1 MIRGGNTM
9 THGELKHFVY
19 SLILMLTLCVTAV
32 QAQTSAFSSG
42 EELFR
47 TGKFSEAIPYLEK
60 SIESGENPKAYIYL
74 ALCYQQQKD
83 YEKGL
88 AVLERG
94 MDAPGTNKKV
104 IAFDAGNL
112 AFAMGNY
119 SAAENWY
126 SIAIAADS
134 SYAAPVLNRAN
145 TRLKEGK
152 YEDSRTDYVNYLGL
166 DPETPQ
172 GNSIKTI
179 ISMLT
184 QQIEN
189 EEKAEAIR
197 VEQERKQKEEEQ
209 RVAAERARL
218 EQEEAA
224 RRKKLLEDVASS
236 LQDAASE
243 NMSAGV
249 EGTVD
254 YGYESELE

>member
-1 MIRGGNTM
+1 MMAHGSIRRFFAGCIVLLLAFCARTV
-9 THGELKHFVY
+9 H
-19 SLILMLTLCVTAV
+19 
-32 QAQTSAFSSG
+32 AQTPSFSSG

-47 TGKFSEAIPYLEK
+47 TGKYADAIPYLEK
-60 SIESGENPKAYIYL
+60 SIEAGENPKAYIYL

-94 MDAPGTNKKV
+94 MDAPGTNKKI

-126 SIAIAADS
+126 SIAIAADA

-152 YEDSRTDYVNYLGL
+152 YEDSRADYVNYLGL

-172 GNSIKTI
+172 GNSIKTL

-243 NMSAGV
+243 NMSAGA

>member
-1 MIRGGNTM
+1 MVRFD
-9 THGELKHFVY
+9 LRVFV
-19 SLILMLTLCVTAV
+19 LLPLLMAAGVVLH
-32 QAQTSAFSSG
+32 AQTSAFSSG

-47 TGKFSEAIPYLEK
+47 TGKFSEAVPYLEK
-60 SIESGENPKAYIYL
+60 AVESGENPKAYIYL
-74 ALCYQQQKD
+74 GLCYHQMKE

-88 AVLERG
+88 AVLEKG

-104 IAFDAGNL
+104 IAFDAGNIS
-112 AFAMGNY
+112 FAMGNY
-119 SAAENWY
+119 AAAENWY
-126 SIAIAADS
+126 SMAIAADP

-145 TRLKEGK
+145 TRLKAGK
-152 YEDSRTDYVNYLGL
+152 YADSKADYVNYLGL
-166 DPETPQ
+166 EPETPQ

-184 QQIEN
+184 QQMEN

-197 VEQERKQKEEEQ
+197 V
-209 RVAAERARL
+209 

-243 NMSAGV
+243 NMSAGA

>member
-1 MIRGGNTM
+1 MEHLSVRR
-9 THGELKHFVY
+9 LFLLPLV
-19 SLILMLTLCVTAV
+19 LALAV
-32 QAQTSAFSSG
+32 AASAQGAGASFPSG

-60 SIESGENPKAYIYL
+60 AVEAGEHPKAYVYL
-74 ALCYQQQKD
+74 ALCYQQQKE

-104 IAFDAGNL
+104 LAFDAGNL
-112 AFAMGNY
+112 SFAMGNY
-119 SAAENWY
+119 SAAEHWY
-126 SIAIAADS
+126 SIAIAADP
-134 SYAAPVLNRAN
+134 SYSAPLLNRAN

-152 YEDSRTDYVNYLGL
+152 YADSRADYVSYLDL
-166 DPETPQ
+166 EPETPQ
-172 GNSIKTI
+172 GNSIKTV

-184 QQIEN
+184 QQMEN

-218 EQEEAA
+218 ELEEAA

-236 LQDAASE
+236 LQDAATE
-243 NMSAGV
+243 NMSAGA

>member
-1 MIRGGNTM
+1 MARFD
-9 THGELKHFVY
+9 LRRFV
-19 SLILMLTLCVTAV
+19 LFPLMLAAGVALH
-32 QAQTSAFSSG
+32 AQSFSSG

-47 TGKFSEAIPYLEK
+47 TGKFSEAVPFLEK
-60 SIESGENPKAYIYL
+60 AVESGENPKAYIYL
-74 ALCYQQQKD
+74 ALCYQQMKE

-104 IAFDAGNL
+104 IAFDAGNIS
-112 AFAMGNY
+112 FAMGNY

-126 SIAIAADS
+126 SMAIAADP

-145 TRLKEGK
+145 TRLKAGK
-152 YEDSRTDYVNYLGL
+152 YADSKADYVSYLGL
-166 DPETPQ
+166 EPETPQ

-184 QQIEN
+184 QQMEN

-197 VEQERKQKEEEQ
+197 VEQERKQKEEEK

-243 NMSAGV
+243 NMSAGA

>member
-1 MIRGGNTM
+1 MVRLDFKSFLFIP
-9 THGELKHFVY
+9 LA
-19 SLILMLTLCVTAV
+19 LALCMAA
-32 QAQTSAFSSG
+32 QAQSSAFASG

-47 TGKFSEAIPYLEK
+47 TGKFSEAISQLEK
-60 SIESGENPKAYIYL
+60 AVESGENPKAYIYL
-74 ALCYQQQKD
+74 ALCYQQMKE

-104 IAFDAGNL
+104 IAFDAGNIS
-112 AFAMGNY
+112 FAMGNY
-119 SAAENWY
+119 QQAENWY
-126 SIAIAADS
+126 SIAIAADP
-134 SYAAPVLNRAN
+134 SYSAPVLNRAN
-145 TRLKEGK
+145 TRLKAGK
-152 YEDSRTDYVNYLGL
+152 YEDSKADYVSYLGME
-166 DPETPQ
+166 PETPQ

-184 QQIEN
+184 QQMEN

-197 VEQERKQKEEEQ
+197 VEQERKQKEEAQ

-243 NMSAGV
+243 NMSAGA

>member
-1 MIRGGNTM
+1 M
-9 THGELKHFVY
+9 TRCGLRMFA
-19 SLILMLTLCVTAV
+19 LFFMMLAAGAALH
-32 QAQTSAFSSG
+32 AQAFSSG

-47 TGKFSEAIPYLEK
+47 TGKFSEAAPYLEK
-60 SIESGENPKAYIYL
+60 AVESGENPKAYVYL
-74 ALCYQQQKD
+74 ALCYQQMKE

-104 IAFDAGNL
+104 IAFDAGNI
-112 AFAMGNY
+112 AFSMGNY

-126 SIAIAADS
+126 SMAIAADP

-145 TRLKEGK
+145 TRLKAGK
-152 YEDSRTDYVNYLGL
+152 YADSRADYVSYLGL
-166 DPETPQ
+166 EPETPQ

-184 QQIEN
+184 QQMEN

-197 VEQERKQKEEEQ
+197 VEQERKQKEEEK

-243 NMSAGV
+243 NMSAGA

>member
-1 MIRGGNTM
+1 MEHVFLRRFFI
-9 THGELKHFVY
+9 LPLVL
-19 SLILMLTLCVTAV
+19 SLAVAASV
-32 QAQTSAFSSG
+32 QAQGSHFSNG

-47 TGKFSEAIPYLEK
+47 TGQFSDAISYLEK
-60 SIESGENPKAYIYL
+60 AIESGENPKAYVYL
-74 ALCYQQQKD
+74 ALCYQQQKE

-88 AVLERG
+88 AVLEKG
-94 MDAPGTNKKV
+94 MDAPGTNKKI

-134 SYAAPVLNRAN
+134 SYSAPVLNRAN

-152 YEDSRTDYVNYLGL
+152 YADSKADYVNYLEME
-166 DPETPQ
+166 PETPQ

-184 QQIEN
+184 QQMEN

-218 EQEEAA
+218 ELEEAA

-236 LQDAASE
+236 LQDAATE
-243 NMSAGV
+243 NMSAGA

>member
-1 MIRGGNTM
+1 MVRVG
-9 THGELKHFVY
+9 LRRFV
-19 SLILMLTLCVTAV
+19 LLPLAMAV
-32 QAQTSAFSSG
+32 CLVAGAQSSAFSSG

-47 TGKFSEAIPYLEK
+47 TGKFAEAVPLLEQAVA
-60 SIESGENPKAYIYL
+60 SGENPKAYVYL
-74 ALCYQQQKD
+74 ALCYQQQKE

-94 MDAPGTNKKV
+94 MDAPGTNKKLL
-104 IAFDAGNL
+104 AFDAGNI

-119 SAAENWY
+119 SEADKWY

-145 TRLKEGK
+145 TRLKAGRYAESK
-152 YEDSRTDYVNYLGL
+152 ADYVNYLDL
-166 DPETPQ
+166 EPETPQ
-172 GNSIKTI
+172 GNAIKTI

-184 QQIEN
+184 QQMEN

-197 VEQERKQKEEEQ
+197 VEQERKQKEEEK

-243 NMSAGV
+243 NMSAGA

>member
-1 MIRGGNTM
+1 MMAHGSIRRFFAGCIVLLLAFCARTV
-9 THGELKHFVY
+9 H
-19 SLILMLTLCVTAV
+19 
-32 QAQTSAFSSG
+32 AQTPSFSSG

-47 TGKFSEAIPYLEK
+47 TGKYSDAIPYLEK
-60 SIESGENPKAYIYL
+60 SIEAGENPKAYIYL

-94 MDAPGTNKKV
+94 MDAPGTNKKI

-126 SIAIAADS
+126 SIAIAADA

-152 YEDSRTDYVNYLGL
+152 YEDSRADYVNYLGL

-172 GNSIKTI
+172 GNS
-179 ISMLT
+179 
-184 QQIEN
+184 
-189 EEKAEAIR
+189 
-197 VEQERKQKEEEQ
+197 
-209 RVAAERARL
+209 
-218 EQEEAA
+218 
-224 RRKKLLEDVASS
+224 
-236 LQDAASE
+236 
-243 NMSAGV
+243 
-249 EGTVD
+249 
-254 YGYESELE
+254 